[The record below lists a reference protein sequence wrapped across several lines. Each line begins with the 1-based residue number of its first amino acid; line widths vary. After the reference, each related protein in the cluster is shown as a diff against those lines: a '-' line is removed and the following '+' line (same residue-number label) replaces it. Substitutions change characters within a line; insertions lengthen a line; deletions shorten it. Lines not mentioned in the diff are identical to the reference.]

1 LGRIRSS
8 PKERDKLMNMH
19 EAIEAAVKN
28 IASHGDTDIF
38 PFPFECHLFHDQPG
52 RCAEILE
59 AIHADFD
66 EYLSM
71 NAPDMIETLSQVG
84 YTGFRWATQIE
95 PFWNAY
101 YLACVIRLADEIES
115 IRLPEEAQAVYSYR
129 FVWQEET
136 GKLFKDS
143 TWRDYKNRCMTLSA
157 EHPVV
162 VVTDIAD
169 FYPRIYHHRIDVA
182 LSRLPSVG
190 DIPSRI
196 MKMLSVFSRIHV
208 SYGLPIGGP
217 ASRILAELA
226 LAGVDQHL
234 RTRQIVFCRY
244 ADDFCMFCADRSS
257 AYKNLVFLSERL
269 FDEGLVLHK
278 KKTRILTADEYR
290 DTSRAFMPMDDA
302 EDATDETKLL
312 NISLR
317 FDPYSPTAE
326 EDYEALKAAVGEVDI
341 VGILGREVAKTAI
354 DPTVSKQ
361 AINAIKALD
370 PPLQGSAVRTILDP
384 KNLTVLSPVFV
395 TILRLVRSVYA
406 TLLDQDKD
414 FVDEALMQLHKQESP
429 LLSVELNLSYYIQV
443 LGQRRSGPKEE
454 LLVHLFETHQKPLIR
469 RLILLILAD
478 WECYYWL
485 SAQKR
490 QYPGFSVWEKR
501 AFILASYVLGDEGDH
516 WRRHAKRGWSPMDNL
531 VRDWFR
537 TRYPGNKRMPI

>member
-1 LGRIRSS
+1 
-8 PKERDKLMNMH
+8 MNMN
-19 EAIEAAVKN
+19 EAIDAAVKN

-38 PFPFECHLFHDQPG
+38 PFPFECHLFHDEPD
-52 RCAEILE
+52 RCAEILRQM
-59 AIHADFD
+59 HANFD
-66 EYLSM
+66 EFMST
-71 NAPDMIETLSQVG
+71 NTPDMIETLSQVG

-101 YLACVIRLADEIES
+101 YLACVIRLADEIEA
-115 IRLPEEAQAVYSYR
+115 IRLPEDAQTVYSYR
-129 FVWQEET
+129 FLWQEDT

-143 TWRDYKNRCMTLSA
+143 TWRDYKNRCMALST
-157 EHPVV
+157 EHPIV

-190 DIPSRI
+190 DMRSRI
-196 MKMLSVFSRIHV
+196 MKMLSVFSGIHV

-217 ASRILAELA
+217 ASRVLAELA

-234 RTRQIVFCRY
+234 KTRHVVFCRY
-244 ADDFCMFCADRSS
+244 ADDFSIFCADRST

-278 KKTRILTADEYR
+278 KKTRILTAEEYR
-290 DTSRAFMPMDDA
+290 ETSRAFMPMDD
-302 EDATDETKLL
+302 EDATDEKKLL

-326 EDYEALKAAVGEVDI
+326 EDYEALKAAVGEIDI
-341 VGILGREVAKTAI
+341 IGILGREVAKAAI

-361 AINAIKALD
+361 AINAIKALS
-370 PPLQGSAVRTILDP
+370 PPLQGGAIRTILDL

-395 TILRLVRSVYA
+395 TILRLVRSVYG
-406 TLLDQDKD
+406 TLLDEDRD
-414 FVDEALMQLHKQESP
+414 FVDNVLIQLHEEESP

-443 LGQRRSGPKEE
+443 LGQRRSGLKEE
-454 LLVHLFETHQKPLIR
+454 LLVNLFETHQKPLIR
-469 RLILLILAD
+469 RLVLLILAD

-485 SAQKR
+485 SALKR
-490 QYPGFSVWEKR
+490 QYSGFSVWEKR
-501 AFILASYVLGDEGDH
+501 AFILASYVLGDEGHH
-516 WRRHAKRGWSPMDNL
+516 WRRHARKGWTPMDHL
-531 VRDWFR
+531 VRDWFSN
-537 TRYPGNKRMPI
+537 RYPSNQRMPI

>member
-1 LGRIRSS
+1 MNIR
-8 PKERDKLMNMH
+8 

-38 PFPFECHLFHDQPG
+38 PFPFECHLFHDEPK
-52 RCAEILE
+52 RCATLLE
-59 AIHADFD
+59 TMHANFD
-66 EYLSM
+66 EYMST
-71 NAPDMIETLSQVG
+71 NGPDVIETLSPVG
-84 YTGFRWATQIE
+84 YTGFRWAAQIE

-101 YLACVIRLADEIES
+101 YLACVIKLAEDIEAVRLREEVES
-115 IRLPEEAQAVYSYR
+115 VFSYR
-129 FVWQEET
+129 FLWQEDT

-143 TWRDYKNRCMTLSA
+143 TWRDYKKKCMSLSA
-157 EHPVV
+157 EHPFV

-190 DIPSRI
+190 DMRGRI
-196 MKMLSVFSRIHV
+196 MRMLSAFSRIHV

-234 RTRQIVFCRY
+234 KIRQIMFCRY

-257 AYKNLVFLSERL
+257 AYKDLVFLSELL
-269 FDEGLVLHK
+269 FNEGLVLHK
-278 KKTRILTADEYR
+278 KKTRILTAEEYR
-290 DTSRAFMPMDDA
+290 ETSRAFLPT
-302 EDATDETKLL
+302 EDGEDPSDEKKLL

-326 EDYEALKAAVGEVDI
+326 EDYEALKAAVREVDI

-354 DPTVSKQ
+354 DPTVAKQ
-361 AINAIKALD
+361 AINAIKALA
-370 PPLQGSAVRTILDP
+370 PPLQGGAIRTILDP
-384 KNLTVLSPVFV
+384 RNLTVLSPVFV

-406 TLLDQDKD
+406 SLLDGDKD
-414 FVDEALMQLHKQESP
+414 FVDEALVQLYEQGSP

-443 LGQRRSGPKEE
+443 LGQRRSGRKEE
-454 LLVHLFETHQKPLIR
+454 LLVQLYNTHQKPLLR

-478 WECYYWL
+478 WECHYWL
-485 SAQKR
+485 TALKR
-490 QYPGFSVWEKR
+490 QFSGFSVWEKR
-501 AFILASYVLGDEGDH
+501 AFILASYVLGDEGEH
-516 WRRHAKRGWSPMDNL
+516 WRRHAKTAWTPMDNL
-531 VRDWFR
+531 VRDWFSA
-537 TRYPGNKRMPI
+537 RYPGNKRMPI

>member
-1 LGRIRSS
+1 
-8 PKERDKLMNMH
+8 MNMH
-19 EAIEAAVKN
+19 EAIQVAVKN

-38 PFPFECHLFHDQPG
+38 PFPFEGHLFHDEPD
-52 RCAEILE
+52 RCVEIIE
-59 AIHADFD
+59 TMHAQFD
-66 EYLSM
+66 ELMST

-84 YTGFRWATQIE
+84 YTGFRWAAQIE

-101 YLACVIRLADEIES
+101 YLACVISVAEEIES
-115 IRLPEEAQAVYSYR
+115 IRLPEAAKAVYSYR
-129 FVWQEET
+129 FLWQEET

-143 TWRDYKNRCMTLSA
+143 TWRDYKSRCVALSG
-157 EHPVV
+157 EHPFV

-169 FYPRIYHHRIDVA
+169 FYPRIYHHRVDVA

-190 DIPSRI
+190 DLRSRI
-196 MKMLSVFSRIHV
+196 MKMLSAFSKIHV

-234 RTRQIVFCRY
+234 RTRHIVFCRY

-278 KKTRILTADEYR
+278 KKTRILTAAEYR
-290 DTSRAFMPMDDA
+290 ETSRAFLPADDPG
-302 EDATDETKLL
+302 DETAEKKLL

-341 VGILGREVAKTAI
+341 VGILGREVSKAAI

-361 AINAIKALD
+361 AINAIKVLD
-370 PPLQGSAVRTILDP
+370 PTLQGGAIRTILDP
-384 KNLTVLSPVFV
+384 NNLAVLSPVFV

-414 FVDEALMQLHKQESP
+414 FVDETLMQLHEMESP
-429 LLSVELNLSYYIQV
+429 LLSVELNLSYCIQV
-443 LGQRRSGPKEE
+443 LGQRRSGAKEE
-454 LLVHLFETHQKPLIR
+454 LLVQIFETHQKPLIR
-469 RLILLILAD
+469 RLVLLIMAD
-478 WECYYWL
+478 WECHYWL
-485 SAQKR
+485 SGLRR
-490 QYPGFSVWEKR
+490 QYSGFSVWERR

-516 WRRHAKRGWSPMDNL
+516 WRRHAQRGWTPMDKL
-531 VRDWFR
+531 VRDWFS

>member
-1 LGRIRSS
+1 
-8 PKERDKLMNMH
+8 MNMH

-38 PFPFECHLFHDQPG
+38 PFPFECHLFHDDPN
-52 RCAEILE
+52 RCAEVLE
-59 AIHADFD
+59 TIHVNFD
-66 EYLSM
+66 ECMST

-84 YTGFRWATQIE
+84 YTGFRWAAQIE

-115 IRLPEEAQAVYSYR
+115 VRLPEETQAVYSYR
-129 FVWQEET
+129 FLWQEDS

-157 EHPVV
+157 EHPFV

-190 DIPSRI
+190 DMRSRI
-196 MKMLSVFSRIHV
+196 MKMLSAFSRIHV

-234 RTRQIVFCRY
+234 KARQLVFCRY

-278 KKTRILTADEYR
+278 KKTRILTANEYR
-290 DTSRAFMPMDDA
+290 ETSRAFMPAEDA
-302 EDATDETKLL
+302 DDATDETKLL

-326 EDYEALKAAVGEVDI
+326 EDYDALKAAVGEVDI

-370 PPLQGSAVRTILDP
+370 PALQGGAIRTILDP

-414 FVDEALMQLHKQESP
+414 FVDEVLMQLHEQESP

-443 LGQRRSGPKEE
+443 LGQRKSGSKEE
-454 LLVHLFETHQKPLIR
+454 FLVRLFETHQKPLIR
-469 RLILLILAD
+469 RLVLLILAD
-478 WECYYWL
+478 WECHYWL
-485 SAQKR
+485 SALKR

-516 WRRHAKRGWSPMDNL
+516 WRRHARRGWTPMDNL
-531 VRDWFR
+531 VRDWFS

>member
-1 LGRIRSS
+1 MNIR
-8 PKERDKLMNMH
+8 

-38 PFPFECHLFHDQPG
+38 PFPFECHLFHDEPK
-52 RCAEILE
+52 RCAKLLE
-59 AIHADFD
+59 TMHENFD
-66 EYLSM
+66 EYMST
-71 NAPDMIETLSQVG
+71 NGPDVIETLSPVG
-84 YTGFRWATQIE
+84 YTGFRWAAQIE

-101 YLACVIRLADEIES
+101 YLACVIKLADDIEAV
-115 IRLPEEAQAVYSYR
+115 RLREEAESVFSYR
-129 FVWQEET
+129 FLWQEDT

-143 TWRDYKNRCMTLSA
+143 TWRDYKKRCMSLSA
-157 EHPVV
+157 VHPFV

-190 DIPSRI
+190 DMRGRI
-196 MKMLSVFSRIHV
+196 MRMLSAFSRIHV

-234 RTRQIVFCRY
+234 KTRQIVFCRY

-257 AYKNLVFLSERL
+257 AYKDLVFLSELL
-269 FDEGLVLHK
+269 FNEGLVLHK
-278 KKTRILTADEYR
+278 KKTRILTAEEYR
-290 DTSRAFMPMDDA
+290 ETSRAFLPT
-302 EDATDETKLL
+302 EDGEEPSDEKKLL

-354 DPTVSKQ
+354 DPTVAKQ
-361 AINAIKALD
+361 AINAIKALA
-370 PPLQGSAVRTILDP
+370 PPLQGGAIRTILDP
-384 KNLTVLSPVFV
+384 RNLTVLSPVFV

-406 TLLDQDKD
+406 SLLDGDKD
-414 FVDEALMQLHKQESP
+414 FVDAALVQLYEQESP

-443 LGQRRSGPKEE
+443 LGQRRSGRKEE
-454 LLVHLFETHQKPLIR
+454 ILVRLYDTHQKPLLR

-478 WECYYWL
+478 WECHYWL
-485 SAQKR
+485 TALKR
-490 QYPGFSVWEKR
+490 QFSGFSVWEKR
-501 AFILASYVLGDEGDH
+501 AFILASYVLGDEGEH
-516 WRRHAKRGWSPMDNL
+516 WRRHAKTGWTLVDNL
-531 VRDWFR
+531 VRDWFSA
-537 TRYPGNKRMPI
+537 RYPGNKRMPI

>member
-1 LGRIRSS
+1 
-8 PKERDKLMNMH
+8 MNMN
-19 EAIEAAVKN
+19 EAIDAAIKN

-38 PFPFECHLFHDQPG
+38 PFPFECHLFHDDPEG
-52 RCAEILE
+52 CAKILRDV
-59 AIHADFD
+59 HANFD
-66 EYLSM
+66 EVMST

-84 YTGFRWATQIE
+84 YTGFRWAAQIE

-115 IRLPEEAQAVYSYR
+115 SRLPEDEQAVYSYR
-129 FVWQEET
+129 FLWQEGT

-143 TWRDYKNRCMTLSA
+143 TWRDYKNRCMELAT
-157 EHPVV
+157 EHPFV

-169 FYPRIYHHRIDVA
+169 FYPRVYHHRVDVA

-190 DIPSRI
+190 DMRSRI
-196 MKMLSVFSRIHV
+196 MKMLSAFSRIHV

-234 RTRQIVFCRY
+234 RSRHVAFCRY
-244 ADDFCMFCADRSS
+244 ADDFCIFCADRAA

-290 DTSRAFMPMDDA
+290 ETSRAFMPTQA
-302 EDATDETKLL
+302 GEDATDEKKLL

-326 EDYEALKAAVGEVDI
+326 EDYEALKVAVGEVDI

-370 PPLQGSAVRTILDP
+370 PPLQGGAIRTILNP
-384 KNLTVLSPVFV
+384 GNLMVLSPVFV

-406 TLLDQDKD
+406 TLLDRDKD
-414 FVDEALMQLHKQESP
+414 FVDEVLMQLHEEESP

-443 LGQRRSGPKEE
+443 LGQRKTGSKEE
-454 LLVHLFETHQKPLIR
+454 LLVQLFEIHQKPLIR

-478 WECYYWL
+478 WQCHYWL

-490 QYPGFSVWEKR
+490 QYAGFSVWEKR

-516 WRRHAKRGWSPMDNL
+516 WRRHARRGWTPMDHL
-531 VRDWFR
+531 VRDWFS
-537 TRYPGNKRMPI
+537 TRYPTNKRMPV

>member
-1 LGRIRSS
+1 
-8 PKERDKLMNMH
+8 MNMN
-19 EAIEAAVKN
+19 EAIGAAIKN

-38 PFPFECHLFHDQPG
+38 PFPFECHLFHDEPD
-52 RCAEILE
+52 RCSEILRQ
-59 AIHADFD
+59 IHANFD
-66 EYLSM
+66 EVMST

-84 YTGFRWATQIE
+84 YTGFRWAAQIE

-101 YLACVIRLADEIES
+101 YLACVIKVADEIEA
-115 IRLPEEAQAVYSYR
+115 IRLPEDAQTVYSYR
-129 FVWQEET
+129 FLWQRDT

-143 TWRDYKNRCMTLSA
+143 TWRDYKNRCMALSVT
-157 EHPVV
+157 HPFV

-190 DIPSRI
+190 DMRSRI
-196 MKMLSVFSRIHV
+196 MKMLSAFSRIHV

-234 RTRQIVFCRY
+234 KTRHIVFCRY
-244 ADDFCMFCADRSS
+244 VDDFCIFCGDRSA

-278 KKTRILTADEYR
+278 KKTRILTAEEYQE
-290 DTSRAFMPMDDA
+290 TSRAFMPADDTQ
-302 EDATDETKLL
+302 DSTDEKRLL

-326 EDYEALKAAVGEVDI
+326 EDYETLKAAVGEVDI
-341 VGILGREVAKTAI
+341 IGILGREVAKTAI

-361 AINAIKALD
+361 AINAIKALS
-370 PPLQGSAVRTILDP
+370 PPLQGGAIRTILDP

-406 TLLDQDKD
+406 TLPDEDKD
-414 FVDEALMQLHKQESP
+414 FVDDTLIQLHDQESP
-429 LLSVELNLSYYIQV
+429 LLSVELNLSYFIQV
-443 LGQRRSGPKEE
+443 LGQRRNGPKEE
-454 LLVHLFETHQKPLIR
+454 LLVSLFETHQKPLIR
-469 RLILLILAD
+469 RLVLLILAD
-478 WECYYWL
+478 WECHYWL
-485 SAQKR
+485 SALKR
-490 QYPGFSVWEKR
+490 QYSGFSVWEKR
-501 AFILASYVLGDEGDH
+501 AFILASCVLGDEGDH
-516 WRRHAKRGWSPMDNL
+516 WRRHAKRSWTPMDHL
-531 VRDWFR
+531 VRDWFSN
-537 TRYPGNKRMPI
+537 RYPDNKRMPI

>member
-1 LGRIRSS
+1 
-8 PKERDKLMNMH
+8 MNMR

-28 IASHGDTDIF
+28 IASHGDADIF
-38 PFPFECHLFHDQPG
+38 PFPFECHLFHDESQ
-52 RCAEILE
+52 RCVELLE
-59 AIHADFD
+59 TMHANFD
-66 EYLSM
+66 EYMST

-84 YTGFRWATQIE
+84 YTGFRWAAQIE

-101 YLACVIRLADEIES
+101 YLACVISLADEIEA
-115 IRLPEEAQAVYSYR
+115 IRLPEEAQTVYSYR
-129 FVWQEET
+129 FLWQEDT

-143 TWRDYKNRCMTLSA
+143 TWRDYKARCMSLSA
-157 EHPVV
+157 ENPFV

-182 LSRLPSVG
+182 LSRLPSAG
-190 DIPSRI
+190 DIRSRI
-196 MKMLSVFSRIHV
+196 MGMLSVFSRIHV

-234 RTRQIVFCRY
+234 KTRQMVFCRY

-257 AYKNLVFLSERL
+257 AYKALVFLSERL
-269 FDEGLVLHK
+269 FNEGLVLHK

-290 DTSRAFMPMDDA
+290 DTSRAFMP
-302 EDATDETKLL
+302 TDEGEELSDERKLL

-326 EDYEALKAAVGEVDI
+326 EDYDALKAAVGEVDI
-341 VGILGREVAKTAI
+341 VGILGREVAKAAI

-361 AINAIKALD
+361 AINAIKALA
-370 PPLQGSAVRTILDP
+370 PPLQGSAIRTILDP

-406 TLLDQDKD
+406 SLLDEDKD
-414 FVDEALMQLHKQESP
+414 FVDEALMQLHEQESP
-429 LLSVELNLSYYIQV
+429 LLSVELNLSYFIQV
-443 LGQRRSGPKEE
+443 LGQRRSGSKEE
-454 LLVHLFETHQKPLIR
+454 LLVRLFDTHQKPLLR

-478 WECYYWL
+478 WECHYWL
-485 SAQKR
+485 SDLKR
-490 QYPGFSVWEKR
+490 QYSGFSVWEKR

-516 WRRHAKRGWSPMDNL
+516 WRRHARRTWTPMDSL
-531 VRDWFR
+531 VRDWFS
-537 TRYPGNKRMPI
+537 TRYPNNKRMPI

>member
-1 LGRIRSS
+1 MR
-8 PKERDKLMNMH
+8 

-38 PFPFECHLFHDQPG
+38 PFPFECHLFHDESQ
-52 RCAEILE
+52 RCVELLE
-59 AIHADFD
+59 TMHANFD
-66 EYLSM
+66 EYMST

-84 YTGFRWATQIE
+84 YTGFRWAAQIE

-101 YLACVIRLADEIES
+101 YLACVISLADEIEA
-115 IRLPEEAQAVYSYR
+115 IRLPEEAQTVYSYR
-129 FVWQEET
+129 FLWQEDT

-143 TWRDYKNRCMTLSA
+143 TWRDYKARCMSLSA
-157 EHPVV
+157 ENPFV

-182 LSRLPSVG
+182 LSRLPSAG
-190 DIPSRI
+190 DIRSRI
-196 MKMLSVFSRIHV
+196 MGMLSVFSRIHV

-234 RTRQIVFCRY
+234 KTRQMVFCRY

-257 AYKNLVFLSERL
+257 AYKALVFLSERL
-269 FDEGLVLHK
+269 FNEGLVLHK
-278 KKTRILTADEYR
+278 KKTRILTADEYP
-290 DTSRAFMPMDDA
+290 DTSRAFMP
-302 EDATDETKLL
+302 TDEGEELSDERKLL

-326 EDYEALKAAVGEVDI
+326 EDYDALKAAVGEVDI
-341 VGILGREVAKTAI
+341 VGILGREVAKAAI

-361 AINAIKALD
+361 AINAIKALA
-370 PPLQGSAVRTILDP
+370 PPLQGSAIRTILDP

-406 TLLDQDKD
+406 SLLDEDKD
-414 FVDEALMQLHKQESP
+414 FVDEALMQLHEQESP
-429 LLSVELNLSYYIQV
+429 LLSVELNLSYFIQV
-443 LGQRRSGPKEE
+443 LGQRRSGSKEE
-454 LLVHLFETHQKPLIR
+454 LLVRLFYTHQKPLLR

-478 WECYYWL
+478 WECHYWL
-485 SAQKR
+485 SDLKR
-490 QYPGFSVWEKR
+490 QYSGFSVWEKR

-516 WRRHAKRGWSPMDNL
+516 WRRHARRTWTPMDSL
-531 VRDWFR
+531 VRDWFS
-537 TRYPGNKRMPI
+537 TRYPNNKRMPI